1 MGQAKCET
9 LFPPEIKQI
18 FKSIEMKYK
27 SYQQTK
33 YIIFFAILLISKAM
47 VAQTS
52 KTDPND
58 FQGWYGASAKID
70 LPKKWEV
77 NIDYQSRFINNMQ
90 TYNGSYITLGG
101 SKKISKLLT
110 AMADY
115 RIVLADNGLYHRFTI
130 GSEAQKKLGKFDLSF
145 RMLVQNQ
152 LQDFEELEKAN
163 DNSGY
168 WRTRFMAKTALTK
181 NLNLYVSTEP
191 IMKFGGNYFIDNLR
205 NTIGLKYK
213 VSDKTK
219 IDLFY
224 IYRPDFAKTTY
235 NRLFQVVG
243 INIDFNF
250 KVKKK

>member
-1 MGQAKCET
+1 
-9 LFPPEIKQI
+9 
-18 FKSIEMKYK
+18 MKNK
-27 SYQQTK
+27 FHPRTK
-33 YIIFFAILLISKAM
+33 YNILFAMLMFSNVM

-58 FQGWYGASAKID
+58 FQGWYGAGAKID

-77 NIDYQSRFINNMQ
+77 SIDYQARFINNMQ

-110 AMADY
+110 AQADY

-130 GSEAQKKLGKFDLSF
+130 GSEAGRKYGKFDLNF
-145 RMLVQNQ
+145 RLLVQNQ
-152 LQDFEELEKAN
+152 LQDFDELEKDN

-168 WRTRFMAKTALTK
+168 WRARLMAKTALTK
-181 NLNLYVSTEP
+181 NMNLYVSTEP

-235 NRLFQVVG
+235 NRIFQVVG
-243 INIDFNF
+243 VNIDFNF

>member
-1 MGQAKCET
+1 M
-9 LFPPEIKQI
+9 
-18 FKSIEMKYK
+18 
-27 SYQQTK
+27 
-33 YIIFFAILLISKAM
+33 
-47 VAQTS
+47 AQTS

-58 FQGWYGASAKID
+58 FQGWYGAGTKIE

-77 NIDYQSRFINNMQ
+77 SFDYQARFINNMQ
-90 TYNGSYITLGG
+90 TYNGSYITLGA

-110 AMADY
+110 AQADY
-115 RIVLADNGLYHRFTI
+115 RIVLADNGLYHRFTV
-130 GSEAQKKLGKFDLSF
+130 GSEAGKKYGKFDLNF
-145 RMLVQNQ
+145 RLLVQNQ
-152 LQDFEELEKAN
+152 LQDFDELEKAN

-168 WRTRFMAKTALTK
+168 WRTRFMAKTALSK
-181 NLNLYVSTEP
+181 NLILYVSTEP

-213 VSDKTK
+213 VSDNTK

-243 INIDFNF
+243 VNIDFNF